1 MSNGVPAVVHLRAHI
16 ALVATWQARARARFL
31 LWAFTHIARAF
42 PAPDATS
49 LIDIA
54 LTHIMPRLVVRG
66 LSGRCLQSMAA
77 D

>member
-1 MSNGVPAVVHLRAHI
+1 M
-16 ALVATWQARARARFL
+16 
-31 LWAFTHIARAF
+31 WAFTHIARAF

-54 LTHIMPRLVVRG
+54 LAHIMPRLVVRG